1 MWRNRRREIQPEE
14 RVVKDEDK
22 AYSKTLKRAGNILAA
37 KPRAVEELRKRLLE
51 KAWTNEEIVARVIA
65 KLIEYNYLNDE
76 QYAKDAALSAVRQ
89 RPQGRHKLRQTMA
102 RKPLDRE
109 TKEKAIEH
117 AFEQM
122 PESELIDVVIEK
134 RLRLKGIP
142 QTPEDNKKL
151 YDHLLRKGFSF
162 DLIREKIKGIR
173 DGEFVTEP

>member
-1 MWRNRRREIQPEE
+1 MWRNKRRKIQRED
-14 RVVKDEDK
+14 RVVNDEDK
-22 AYSKTLKRAGNILAA
+22 AYSKTMKRAVNILAA
-37 KPRAVEELRKRLLE
+37 KPRAVEELRTRLLE

-65 KLIEYNYLNDE
+65 KLIEYNYLDDE
-76 QYAKDAALSAVRQ
+76 QYAKNAALAAIRQ
-89 RPQGRHKLRQTMA
+89 RPQGRHKLRQSMA

-109 TKEKAIEH
+109 IKEKAIDH

-122 PESELIDVVIEK
+122 PESELIDTVIEK

-142 QTPEDNKKL
+142 ETPEDHKKL

-173 DGEFVTEP
+173 DGEVAAEP

>member
-1 MWRNRRREIQPEE
+1 MWRNRRRETQPEK
-14 RVVKDEDK
+14 RVIKDEDK
-22 AYSKTLKRAGNILAA
+22 AYSKTLKRAVNILAA
-37 KPRAVEELRKRLLE
+37 KPRAVEELRQRLLE

-65 KLIEYNYLNDE
+65 KLLEYKYLDDE
-76 QYAKDAALSAVRQ
+76 QYAKDAALSAIRQ

-102 RKPLDRE
+102 RKALDRE
-109 TKEKAIEH
+109 IKEKAIEH

-142 QTPEDNKKL
+142 ETPEDNKKL

-162 DLIREKIKGIR
+162 DLIREKVKGMR
-173 DGEFVTEP
+173 AGEFAAEP